1 MGRIEMRPVL
11 DNDQVAH
18 AAAEAAVARLA
29 ADLQEGLDDADADT
43 YDRSFA
49 ADVLWGSP
57 YGATLT
63 GFDTLIGVHRRLME
77 AGTAPPSEFQVVA
90 VRAPAPGV
98 AIAQIRRRARDGDGF
113 SEMALYTLVERDGR
127 WWLAAAQNTPIVEA
141 PA

>member
-1 MGRIEMRPVL
+1 MDRIEIRPVL
-11 DNDQVAH
+11 DDDPVAH
-18 AAAEAAVARLA
+18 AAAEAAVARFA
-29 ADLQEGLDDADADT
+29 AELQEGLDAATADI

-49 ADVLWGSP
+49 TDVLWGSP

-77 AGTAPPSEFQVVA
+77 AGTAPPSEFEVVA
-90 VRAPAPGV
+90 VRAPAPGI

-141 PA
+141 TA